1 MKREVLTTEEIKR
14 KFQELFV
21 GKKYTPQQRG
31 YELEKLIYSVLKAEN
46 LKPRSGFKPEGEQID
61 GSFFWKGQ
69 TFLLEAKWV
78 GNPLPAS
85 SIYSFKGKL
94 DGKFHTTSGIFIAMN
109 GYSDDVEDALKFGKS
124 LNILLFDD
132 NDMSLIFTGEVSFL
146 KVLKFKLRQAGDTG
160 SLQVP
165 YKLKEKAKEISF
177 IEPTKVLKFNEFLNL
192 NAKSRII
199 DDLLIFVEGK
209 SDIPLIKNFIEPI
222 KHKYSFSYRIESL
235 NGPENLRQLPSLLNL
250 YGDYK
255 KTKALIVILD
265 DDLAAQNITPV
276 IQNVTKQL
284 ENSSIYVSTLFLFI
298 PKTLKAKL
306 QSAQKIEDLRKEN
319 VFEQLE
325 VFVNQVADDYYDPV
339 VDVPKEALEGAMTK
353 LEWNFNDKLLEGVDY
368 DGMPFTIDSLDDLIQ
383 HLEDEIGS
391 SLNAVMPID
400 WLKSHDF
407 DHRYEVQ
414 EFLLENYAKEIDK
427 LGWNSKYL

>member
-61 GSFFWKGQ
+61 GSFFWEGQ